1 MGINSKEEFSSEEK
15 VKFQA
20 AINLIG
26 KTVDTGNR
34 ALLKF
39 PTEHYDLELF
49 MFINLLE
56 RFTVHLLGINQLLK
70 QYANNPALEQPIGL
84 IARAGLLDFMIITY
98 ISSYQADI
106 GYSADPDGSRYKQQ
120 LNKILCDQVQF
131 TFKFA
136 REAKNSSIIST
147 DEYKQVVESTV
158 HNYSFLFTDNV
169 IDDYEKPETKLVE
182 QKTISPVQLF
192 KRIHSH
198 SLTIKFSMIYDLY
211 TYYSKYEHFGIMTH
225 FMQRQ
230 GVDVD
235 MERIF
240 GAVQYLIKG
249 MGATFRYL
257 AGPENILE
265 KEINELD
272 KLEEDFVLLT
282 YNS

>member
-1 MGINSKEEFSSEEK
+1 MDINRKEEFSAEEIIK
-15 VKFQA
+15 LQA

-34 ALLKF
+34 ALQKF

-56 RFTVHLLGINQLLK
+56 RFTVHLFGINLLLK
-70 QYANNPALEQPIGL
+70 QYGNNPALEQPIGL

-106 GYSADPDGSRYKQQ
+106 GYEADPDGSRYKQQ
-120 LNKILCDQVQF
+120 LNKILCDQVQY

-136 REAKNSSIIST
+136 REAKKSSFISAG
-147 DEYKQVVESTV
+147 EYRQVVESTV

-169 IDDYEKPETKLVE
+169 IADYEKPEAKLLE

-198 SLTIKFSMIYDLY
+198 SLTNKFSMIYDLY

-240 GAVQYLIKG
+240 GAIHYLIKG

-257 AGPENILE
+257 SAPKNVLE
-265 KEINELD
+265 AEINELD
-272 KLEEDFVLLT
+272 KLEENFIALV